1 MSRYILYARKS
12 SESEDRQVLSIDSQI
27 HELRELARSRGF
39 AVTSVLSEAR
49 SAKAP
54 GRPVFG
60 KLLGEVRLR
69 RADGILCWKL
79 DRLARNP
86 VDGAALIWALDEGRL
101 SEIVTREKT
110 FTNRGDEKFW
120 MQLEFGMAKKYV
132 DDLSD
137 NVKRGNRAKLA
148 LGWLPGVPPIGYLN
162 DVATKTIV
170 PDPERFALVRRIW
183 DLILAG
189 RSPLEALLVA
199 NGDWHF
205 RMPRRPRSGGLPLS
219 RSTLYAT
226 LANPFYYGLILRKGE
241 SYVGAHEPMITKAE
255 FDHVQE
261 LLGRPNRRA
270 PGRHDFAYTG
280 IIRCGACG
288 LSVTAEHKVQRHGHR
303 YVYYHCAKSN
313 PNRRCSEPSVEAR
326 ALDGQIS
333 RVLARISIDDE
344 LLAWALKELRRQRHE
359 ERVQPLPVQRSLAQ
373 ALTETRKES
382 KALLDLA
389 VRGLVSDGDYA
400 LKKQELT
407 DRELKVR
414 ERLLQMETGHERCFE
429 PAERTF
435 RFANLAQ
442 KRFLQGS
449 NAEKREVLLA
459 VASNLELKAG
469 SLRISARKPFLL
481 MEEGRRSPGWLP
493 ILRRIRT
500 WFIHHEDDIPWPS
513 FCRNESTTEA

>member
-1 MSRYILYARKS
+1 MARYILYARKS

-27 HELRELARSRGF
+27 HELRGLARSRGF
-39 AVTSVLSEAR
+39 TVTAVLSEAR

-54 GRPVFG
+54 GRPVFNR
-60 KLLGEVRLR
+60 LLADVRKR
-69 RADGILCWKL
+69 RTDGILCWKL

-86 VDGAALIWALDEGRL
+86 VDGAALIWALDEGKL

-120 MQLEFGMAKKYV
+120 MQLEFGMAKKYI

-137 NVKRGNRAKLA
+137 NLKRGNRAKLA
-148 LGWLPGVPPIGYLN
+148 QGWFPGVPPVGYLN
-162 DVATKTIV
+162 EVATKTIV
-170 PDPERFALVRRIW
+170 PDPDRFALVRKIW
-183 DLILAG
+183 DLILSG

-205 RMPRRPRSGGLPLS
+205 RTPRRPRSGGLPLS
-219 RSTLYAT
+219 RSTLYAI

-241 SYVGAHEPMITKAE
+241 SYAGAHQPMVTKAE
-255 FDHVQE
+255 FDRVQE

-280 IIRCGACG
+280 LIRCGACG

-303 YVYYHCAKSN
+303 YVYYHCTKSRAD
-313 PNRRCSEPSVEAR
+313 RRCSEPSIEVG
-326 ALDGQIS
+326 ALEEQIGG
-333 RVLARISIDDE
+333 LLGRITVDDDI
-344 LLAWALKELRRQRHE
+344 LTWALGELRQQRRKECLEPPPAH
-359 ERVQPLPVQRSLAQ
+359 RSLAQ
-373 ALTETRKES
+373 AITETRKES
-382 KALLDLA
+382 KTLLDLA
-389 VRGLVSDGDYA
+389 VRGLVSDEDYS

-414 ERLLQMETGHERCFE
+414 EKLLQEETGQERWFE

-435 RFANLAQ
+435 RFANMAP
-442 KRFLQGS
+442 KRFLRGS
-449 NAEKREVLLA
+449 NAEKREILLA
-459 VASNLELKAG
+459 LASNLELKDG
-469 SLRISARKPFLL
+469 SLRMSAPKPFLL
-481 MEEGRRSPGWLP
+481 MGEGRGSLGWLP
-493 ILRRIRT
+493 IMKRLRT

-513 FCRNESTTEA
+513 FCRNEEVAG